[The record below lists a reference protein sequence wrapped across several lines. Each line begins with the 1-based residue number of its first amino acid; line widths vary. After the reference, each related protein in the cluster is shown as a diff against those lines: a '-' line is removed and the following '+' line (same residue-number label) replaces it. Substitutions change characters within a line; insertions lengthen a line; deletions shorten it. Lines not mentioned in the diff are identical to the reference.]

1 MLSNERLGKFTA
13 STIHNLFV
21 GGKGATKDSY
31 IMDKAI
37 EAVKGYAK
45 SFSSKHTEHGNINEL
60 EALES
65 FIEVTG
71 LNAIYLDSVYF
82 PINENCGST
91 PDAALVDFDGVMAA
105 SIDLKCPTEKFFEQ
119 KMMMINDSKP
129 EFQNVPKA
137 YFYQA
142 QMQMMSLTK
151 HNESLGHPAVT
162 NHYLVRYL
170 TSTNYD
176 FDGNKIE
183 IDLPLNVRIFYKI
196 VKADLEVQAKILHEV
211 ESASEQRDALIQ
223 ILKQPII

>member
-1 MLSNERLGKFTA
+1 MLSNHRIGKFTA
-13 STIHNLFV
+13 STISNLFV
-21 GGKGATKDSY
+21 GGKGATRDSY

-37 EAVKGYAK
+37 EKIKGYGK
-45 SFSSKHTEHGNINEL
+45 SFTSKHTEHGNVNEL

-65 FIEVTG
+65 FIQVTG
-71 LNAIYLDSVYF
+71 LDARYLDSEYF
-82 PINENCGST
+82 PINDNCGST
-91 PDAALVDFDGVMAA
+91 PDAALFNFDGVMVA

-119 KMMMINDSKP
+119 KMMMLNDSKP

-142 QMQMMSLTK
+142 QMQMLSLSK
-151 HNESLGHPAVT
+151 HNLEKGHPAVI

-196 VKADLEVQAKILHEV
+196 VKADLEVQSKILQEV
-211 ESASEQRDALIQ
+211 AQASEQRDALIQ

>member
-1 MLSNERLGKFTA
+1 MLSSDRLGKFTA

-37 EAVKGYAK
+37 ESVKGYAK

-71 LNAIYLDSVYF
+71 LDAKYLDSEYF

-91 PDAALVDFDGVMAA
+91 PDAALINYDIVMTA

-142 QMQMMSLTK
+142 QMQMMSLSK
-151 HNESLGHPAVT
+151 YNESLGHPPVT

-196 VKADLEVQAKILHEV
+196 VHADLEVQAKILQEV
-211 ESASEQRDALIQ
+211 AQASDQRDALIN

>member
-1 MLSNERLGKFTA
+1 MLSSDRLGKFTA

-21 GGKGATKDSY
+21 GGKGATRDSY

-71 LNAIYLDSVYF
+71 LNAIYLDSVYY

-91 PDAALVDFDGVMAA
+91 PDAALIDFEGVMTA

-151 HNESLGHPAVT
+151 HNEALGYPAVT

-196 VKADLEVQAKILHEV
+196 VKADLEVQAKILQAV
-211 ESASEQRDALIQ
+211 AAASEQRDALIN

>member
-21 GGKGATKDSY
+21 GGKGAIKDSY

-37 EAVKGYAK
+37 ESVKGYAK

-65 FIEVTG
+65 LIEVTG
-71 LNAIYLDSVYF
+71 LNVVYTDSVYY

-91 PDAALVDFDGVMAA
+91 PDAVILDFDNIISATV
-105 SIDLKCPTEKFFEQ
+105 DLKCPTEKFFEQ

-151 HNESLGHPAVT
+151 YNKSLGHPAVT

-196 VKADLEVQAKILHEV
+196 IKADLKVQAKILQEV
-211 ESASEQRDALIQ
+211 AQASEQRDALIQ

>member
-1 MLSNERLGKFTA
+1 MLSSDRLGKFTA
-13 STIHNLFV
+13 STVSNLFV
-21 GGKGATKDSY
+21 GGKGATRDSY

-71 LNAIYLDSVYF
+71 MNAVYTDSQYY
-82 PINENCGST
+82 PINDNCGST
-91 PDAALVDFDGVMAA
+91 PDAVILDFDNVISATV
-105 SIDLKCPTEKFFEQ
+105 DLKCPTEKFFEQ

-151 HNESLGHPAVT
+151 HNESIGYPAVT

-196 VKADLEVQAKILHEV
+196 VKADLEVQAKILQEV
-211 ESASEQRDALIQ
+211 AQASEQRDALIQ

>member
-1 MLSNERLGKFTA
+1 
-13 STIHNLFV
+13 
-21 GGKGATKDSY
+21 
-31 IMDKAI
+31 MDKAI
-37 EAVKGYAK
+37 ESVKGYAK
-45 SFSSKHTEHGNINEL
+45 SFTSKHTEHGNINEL

-91 PDAALVDFDGVMAA
+91 PDAALIDFEGVMTA

-142 QMQMMSLTK
+142 QMQMMSLSQR
-151 HNESLGHPAVT
+151 NEECGFPIVT

-196 VKADLEVQAKILHEV
+196 IKADLEVQAKILQEV
-211 ESASEQRDALIQ
+211 EAASEQRDALIQ

>member
-13 STIHNLFV
+13 STVSNLFV
-21 GGKGATKDSY
+21 GGKGATRDSY

-37 EAVKGYAK
+37 ESVKGYAK

-71 LNAIYLDSVYF
+71 MNVVYTDSQYY

-91 PDAALVDFDGVMAA
+91 PDAVILDFDNIVSA
-105 SIDLKCPTEKFFEQ
+105 SVDLKCPTEKFFEQ

-137 YFYQA
+137 YFFQA

-196 VKADLEVQAKILHEV
+196 VHADLEVQAKILHEV
-211 ESASEQRDALIQ
+211 AQASEQRDALIN

>member
-1 MLSNERLGKFTA
+1 MLSSDRLGKFTA

-37 EAVKGYAK
+37 EAIKGYAK
-45 SFSSKHTEHGNINEL
+45 SFTSKHTEHGNINEL

-71 LNAIYLDSVYF
+71 MNAVYTDSVYY

-91 PDAALVDFDGVMAA
+91 PDAVILDFDNVISATV
-105 SIDLKCPTEKFFEQ
+105 DLKCPTEKFFEQ

-196 VKADLEVQAKILHEV
+196 VKADLEVQAKILQEV
-211 ESASEQRDALIQ
+211 AAASEQRDALIQ

>member
-13 STIHNLFV
+13 STVSNLFV
-21 GGKGATKDSY
+21 GGKGATRDSY

-37 EAVKGYAK
+37 ESVKGYAK
-45 SFSSKHTEHGNINEL
+45 SFTSKHTEHGNINEL

-71 LNAIYLDSVYF
+71 LSAIYTDSVYY

-91 PDAALVDFDGVMAA
+91 PDAVIYDFDNIIAA
-105 SIDLKCPTEKFFEQ
+105 SVDLKCPTEKFFEQ
-119 KMMMINDSKP
+119 KMMMINESKP

-142 QMQMMSLTK
+142 QMQMMSLSK
-151 HNESLGHPAVT
+151 HNQIFGFPKVES
-162 NHYLVRYL
+162 HYLVRYL

-196 VKADLEVQAKILHEV
+196 VKADLEVQAKILQEV
-211 ESASEQRDALIQ
+211 AQASEQRDALIQ

>member
-13 STIHNLFV
+13 STVSNLFV
-21 GGKGATKDSY
+21 GGKGATRDSY

-37 EAVKGYAK
+37 ESVKGYAK
-45 SFSSKHTEHGNINEL
+45 SFTSKHTEHGNINEL

-71 LNAIYLDSVYF
+71 LNAVYLDSVYY

-91 PDAALVDFDGVMAA
+91 PDAALINYDIVMTA

-142 QMQMMSLTK
+142 QMQMMSLSK
-151 HNESLGHPAVT
+151 YNESLGHPPVT

-196 VKADLEVQAKILHEV
+196 IHADLEVQAKILQEV
-211 ESASEQRDALIQ
+211 EAASKQRDALIN

>member
-1 MLSNERLGKFTA
+1 MLSNDRLGKFTA
-13 STIHNLFV
+13 STVSNLFV
-21 GGKGATKDSY
+21 GGKGATRDSY

-37 EAVKGYAK
+37 ESVKGYAK
-45 SFSSKHTEHGNINEL
+45 SFTSKHTEHGNINEL

-71 LNAIYLDSVYF
+71 LNAVYLDSEYF

-91 PDAALVDFDGVMAA
+91 PDAAIMDFDGVMAA
-105 SIDLKCPTEKFFEQ
+105 SVDLKCPTEKFFEQ

-142 QMQMMSLTK
+142 QMQMMSLSIRNQK
-151 HNESLGHPAVT
+151 LGRPNVDK
-162 NHYLVRYL
+162 HYLVRYL
-170 TSTNYD
+170 TSSNYD

-183 IDLPLNVRIFYKI
+183 IDLPLESRIFYKVI
-196 VKADLEVQAKILHEV
+196 TADYDVQKSILEEV
-211 ESASEQRDALIQ
+211 EIASQQRDKLIE
-223 ILKQPII
+223 ILTKPII

>member
-1 MLSNERLGKFTA
+1 MLSSDRLGKFTA

-21 GGKGATKDSY
+21 GGKGATRDSY

-71 LNAIYLDSVYF
+71 LNAIYLDSVYY

-91 PDAALVDFDGVMAA
+91 PDAALIDFEGVMTA

-151 HNESLGHPAVT
+151 HNEALGYPAVT

-196 VKADLEVQAKILHEV
+196 VKADLEVQAKILQEV
-211 ESASEQRDALIQ
+211 AAASEQRDALIN

>member
-1 MLSNERLGKFTA
+1 MLSSERLGKFTA

-82 PINENCGST
+82 SINENCGST
-91 PDAALVDFDGVMAA
+91 PDAALVDFEGAMTA

-151 HNESLGHPAVT
+151 HNESLGHPPVI

-196 VKADLEVQAKILHEV
+196 IKADLEVQAKILKEV
-211 ESASEQRDALIQ
+211 AQASEQRDALIN

>member
-1 MLSNERLGKFTA
+1 MLSSERLGKFTA

-45 SFSSKHTEHGNINEL
+45 SFTSKHTEHGNINEL
-60 EALES
+60 EALEL

-71 LNAIYLDSVYF
+71 LNAIYLDSVYY

-91 PDAALVDFDGVMAA
+91 PDAALIDFEGVMTA

-142 QMQMMSLTK
+142 QMQMMSLSK
-151 HNESLGHPAVT
+151 HNETLGHPAVT

-170 TSTNYD
+170 TSINYD

-211 ESASEQRDALIQ
+211 AQASEQRDALIQ

>member
-1 MLSNERLGKFTA
+1 MLSSERLGKFTA
-13 STIHNLFV
+13 STVSNLFV
-21 GGKGATKDSY
+21 GGKGATRDSY

-71 LNAIYLDSVYF
+71 MNAVYTDSVYY

-91 PDAALVDFDGVMAA
+91 PDAVILDFDNVISATV
-105 SIDLKCPTEKFFEQ
+105 DLKCPTEKFFEQ

-196 VKADLEVQAKILHEV
+196 VKADLEVQAKILQEV
-211 ESASEQRDALIQ
+211 AAASEQRDALIQ

>member
-1 MLSNERLGKFTA
+1 MLSNHRIGKFTA
-13 STIHNLFV
+13 SSISNLFI
-21 GGKGATKDSY
+21 GGKGATRDTY

-37 EAVKGYAK
+37 EKIRGYAK
-45 SFSSKHTEHGNINEL
+45 SFTSKHTEHGNVNEL

-71 LNAIYLDSVYF
+71 LDAKYLDSEYF
-82 PINENCGST
+82 PINDNCGST
-91 PDAALVDFDGVMAA
+91 PDAALFNFDGIMIA

-119 KMMMINDSKP
+119 KLMMINDSKP

-142 QMQMMSLTK
+142 QMQMLSLSI
-151 HNESLGHPAVT
+151 HNSKQGLPSVDK
-162 NHYLVRYL
+162 HYLVRYL

-183 IDLPLNVRIFYKI
+183 IDLPIESRIFYKVI
-196 VKADLEVQAKILHEV
+196 NVDYDVQKSILDEV
-211 ESASEQRDALIQ
+211 EIASEQRDKLIQ
-223 ILKQPII
+223 ILTKPII

>member
-1 MLSNERLGKFTA
+1 MLSNDRLGKFTA
-13 STIHNLFV
+13 STVYNLFV
-21 GGKGATKDSY
+21 GGKGATRDSY

-37 EAVKGYAK
+37 ESVKGYAK
-45 SFSSKHTEHGNINEL
+45 SFTSKHTEHGNINEL

-71 LNAIYLDSVYF
+71 MNAVYTDSQYY
-82 PINENCGST
+82 PINDNCGST
-91 PDAALVDFDGVMAA
+91 PDAVILDFDNVISATV
-105 SIDLKCPTEKFFEQ
+105 DLKCPTEKFFEQ
-119 KMMMINDSKP
+119 KMMMINESKP

-151 HNESLGHPAVT
+151 HNETLGHPAVT

-196 VKADLEVQAKILHEV
+196 VKADLEVQSKILQEV
-211 ESASEQRDALIQ
+211 AVASEQRDALIQ

>member
-1 MLSNERLGKFTA
+1 MLSSDRLGKFTA

-37 EAVKGYAK
+37 ESVKGYAK
-45 SFSSKHTEHGNINEL
+45 SFTSKHTEHGNINEL

-71 LNAIYLDSVYF
+71 LNVVYTDSVYY

-91 PDAALVDFDGVMAA
+91 PDAVIYDFDNIIAA
-105 SIDLKCPTEKFFEQ
+105 SVDLKCPTEKFFEQ
-119 KMMMINDSKP
+119 KMMMINDAKP

-142 QMQMMSLTK
+142 QMQMMSLSK

-196 VKADLEVQAKILHEV
+196 VHADLEVQAKILQEV
-211 ESASEQRDALIQ
+211 EAASNQRDALIQ
-223 ILKQPII
+223 ILTQPIV

>member
-1 MLSNERLGKFTA
+1 MLSNDRLGKFTA
-13 STIHNLFV
+13 STVSNLFV
-21 GGKGATKDSY
+21 GGKGATRDSY

-37 EAVKGYAK
+37 ESVKGYAK
-45 SFSSKHTEHGNINEL
+45 SFTSKHTEHGNINEL
-60 EALES
+60 EALEA
-65 FIEVTG
+65 FNEVTG
-71 LNAIYLDSVYF
+71 LNAVYLDSEYF

-91 PDAALVDFDGVMAA
+91 PDAALINYDIVMTA

-142 QMQMMSLTK
+142 QMQMMSLSK
-151 HNESLGHPAVT
+151 YNESLGHPPVT

-196 VKADLEVQAKILHEV
+196 IHADLEVQAKILQEV
-211 ESASEQRDALIQ
+211 AQASEQRDALIQ

>member
-1 MLSNERLGKFTA
+1 MLSSDRLAKFTA

-71 LNAIYLDSVYF
+71 MNAVYTDSQYY
-82 PINENCGST
+82 PINDNCGST
-91 PDAALVDFDGVMAA
+91 PDAVILDFDNVISATV
-105 SIDLKCPTEKFFEQ
+105 DLKCPTEKFFEQ

-151 HNESLGHPAVT
+151 HNESIGYPAVT

-196 VKADLEVQAKILHEV
+196 VKADLEVQAKILQEV
-211 ESASEQRDALIQ
+211 AQASEQRDALIQ

>member
-37 EAVKGYAK
+37 ESVKGYAK
-45 SFSSKHTEHGNINEL
+45 SFTSKHTEHGNINEL

-71 LNAIYLDSVYF
+71 LDAKYLDSEYF

-91 PDAALVDFDGVMAA
+91 PDAALINYDIVMTA

-142 QMQMMSLTK
+142 QMQMMSLSK
-151 HNESLGHPAVT
+151 YNESLGHPPVT

-196 VKADLEVQAKILHEV
+196 VKADLEVQAKILQEV
-211 ESASEQRDALIQ
+211 AQASEQRDALIN

>member
-1 MLSNERLGKFTA
+1 
-13 STIHNLFV
+13 V
-21 GGKGATKDSY
+21 GGKGATRDSY

-45 SFSSKHTEHGNINEL
+45 SFTSKHTEHGNINEL

-71 LNAIYLDSVYF
+71 LNAVYLDSEYF

-91 PDAALVDFDGVMAA
+91 PDAALINYDIVMTA

-142 QMQMMSLTK
+142 QMQMMSLSK
-151 HNESLGHPAVT
+151 YNESLGHPAVT

-196 VKADLEVQAKILHEV
+196 IKADLEVQAKILQEV
-211 ESASEQRDALIQ
+211 AQASEQRDALIK

>member
-1 MLSNERLGKFTA
+1 MLSKERLGKFTA
-13 STIHNLFV
+13 SSIHNLFV

-37 EAVKGYAK
+37 ESVKGYAK
-45 SFSSKHTEHGNINEL
+45 SFTSKHTEHGNINEL

-71 LNAIYLDSVYF
+71 LNAVYLDSQYF

-91 PDAALVDFDGVMAA
+91 PDAAIMDFDGVIVA

-119 KMMMINDSKP
+119 KMMMINDAKP

-142 QMQMMSLTK
+142 QMQMMSLTEHTK
-151 HNESLGHPAVT
+151 KFNLPPVT
-162 NHYLVRYL
+162 KHYLVRYL

-196 VKADLEVQAKILHEV
+196 VKADFEVQEKILQEV
-211 ESASEQRDALIQ
+211 EQASKQRDALIQ
-223 ILKQPII
+223 ILTQPII

>member
-1 MLSNERLGKFTA
+1 MLSSDRLGKFTA

-45 SFSSKHTEHGNINEL
+45 SFTSKHTEHGNINEL

-71 LNAIYLDSVYF
+71 LNAVYLDSVYF

-91 PDAALVDFDGVMAA
+91 PDAALIDFEGVMTA

-142 QMQMMSLTK
+142 QMQMLSLSK
-151 HNESLGHPAVT
+151 HNESLGHPPVT

-196 VKADLEVQAKILHEV
+196 VKADLEVQAKILQEV
-211 ESASEQRDALIQ
+211 AQASEQRDALIQ

>member
-1 MLSNERLGKFTA
+1 MLSSDRLGKFTA
-13 STIHNLFV
+13 STVSNLFV
-21 GGKGATKDSY
+21 GGKGATRDSY
-31 IMDKAI
+31 IMEKAVEKI
-37 EAVKGYAK
+37 RGYAK
-45 SFSSKHTEHGNINEL
+45 SFSNKHTDHGNINEL

-65 FIEVTG
+65 FNKVTW
-71 LNAIYLDSVYF
+71 LDAKYLDSVYF
-82 PINENCGST
+82 SINENCGST
-91 PDAALVDFDGVMAA
+91 PDAALYDINDRMIA

-151 HNESLGHPAVT
+151 HNETLGHPPVT

-196 VKADLEVQAKILHEV
+196 IKADLEVQAKILHEV
-211 ESASEQRDALIQ
+211 AQASEQRDALIQ

>member
-1 MLSNERLGKFTA
+1 MLSSDRLGKFTA

-37 EAVKGYAK
+37 ESVKGYAK
-45 SFSSKHTEHGNINEL
+45 SFTSKHTEHGNINEL

-91 PDAALVDFDGVMAA
+91 PDAALIDFEGVMTA

-142 QMQMMSLTK
+142 QMQMMSLSQR
-151 HNESLGHPAVT
+151 NEECGFPIVT

-196 VKADLEVQAKILHEV
+196 IKADLEVQAKILQEV
-211 ESASEQRDALIQ
+211 EAASEQRDALIQ

>member
-1 MLSNERLGKFTA
+1 MLSSERLGKFTA

-21 GGKGATKDSY
+21 GGKGATRDSY

-37 EAVKGYAK
+37 ESVKGYAK
-45 SFSSKHTEHGNINEL
+45 SFTSKHTEHGNINEL

-65 FIEVTG
+65 FNQVTW
-71 LNAIYLDSVYF
+71 LDAKYLDSVYF

-91 PDAALVDFDGVMAA
+91 PDAALYDINDRMIS

-196 VKADLEVQAKILHEV
+196 VKADLEVQAKILQEV
-211 ESASEQRDALIQ
+211 AAASEQRDALIN